1 MFGQPRIYIIVA
13 ALALLWSGCY
23 KTPDNSNSLTVR
35 IAAVAPTTGSQAEVG
50 QDLINGIK
58 MAVEEKN
65 ANGGVLG
72 KKIELVVFDDSADP
86 KEAVNVAHKIASD
99 PSIVGVVGH
108 MNSGTMKPASP
119 VYNKAGIPVVMPVPT
134 NPEITKQGFRELFRV
149 P

>member
-13 ALALLWSGCY
+13 ALALVWSGCY
-23 KTPDNSNSLTVR
+23 QTPDNSNSRTVR

-58 MAVEEKN
+58 MAVDEAN

-108 MNSGTMKPASP
+108 MNSG
-119 VYNKAGIPVVMPVPT
+119 
-134 NPEITKQGFRELFRV
+134 
-149 P
+149 